1 MTLNL
6 DDLGSLQM
14 KVTGQAPAAIEYERA
29 WNEIVENLPKW
40 KYEIIVN
47 VEKDNPEWERLSA
60 EIAKQTRRLAE
71 GRMAN

>member
-1 MTLNL
+1 
-6 DDLGSLQM
+6 M
-14 KVTGQAPAAIEYERA
+14 KVTGQAPAAIEYARA

-60 EIAKQTRRLAE
+60 DIAKQTRKLAE
-71 GRMAN
+71 GRMSN

>member
-14 KVTGQAPAAIEYERA
+14 KVTGQALAAIEYERA

-60 EIAKQTRRLAE
+60 DIAKQTRKLAE
-71 GRMAN
+71 GRMSN